1 MAVTSAVHPTIPT
14 RRRNLVVVMALLVI
28 LGAMSTLVAFSV
40 PLYRLFCQ
48 VTGYGGTTQVAAST
62 AEAVPQ
68 ASFVEVRFDTNV
80 APDMPWAFTPPEA
93 VDIRLGE
100 EQLVMF
106 KAINRGEEPVL
117 GTATFN
123 VTPFKAGEYFNKIEC
138 FCFTEQ
144 LLMPGESKE
153 FPVIF
158 FVDPAIADDP
168 NASDVS
174 TITLSYT
181 FFNKGEA
188 ALNSYLRDH
197 GADIVS
203 QGEPE

>member
-1 MAVTSAVHPTIPT
+1 MST
-14 RRRNLVVVMALLVI
+14 RRKNLFVVMALLLI
-28 LGAMSTLVAFSV
+28 LAAMSTLVAFSV

-48 VTGYGGTTQVAAST
+48 VTGFGGTTQVASST
-62 AEAVPQ
+62 AEVIAQ
-68 ASFVEVRFDTNV
+68 GSAIEIRFDTNV
-80 APDMPWAFTPPEA
+80 APNMPWAFLPPES
-93 VDIRLGE
+93 VNIRLGE
-100 EQLVMF
+100 EQLVSF
-106 KAINRGEEPVL
+106 KAINQSAEPVL

-144 LLMPGESKE
+144 LLMPGESKK
-153 FPVIF
+153 FPVTF

-188 ALNSYLRDH
+188 ALNSYLRNR
-197 GADIVS
+197 GTETVS
-203 QGEPE
+203 QEAPE